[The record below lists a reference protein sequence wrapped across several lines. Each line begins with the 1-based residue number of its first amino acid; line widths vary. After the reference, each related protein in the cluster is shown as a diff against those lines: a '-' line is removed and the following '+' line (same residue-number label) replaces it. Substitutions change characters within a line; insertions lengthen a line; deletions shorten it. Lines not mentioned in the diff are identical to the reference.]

1 MYMTN
6 LNNLATRE
14 DHADTRK
21 VLKDTITNA
30 REDIKGDT
38 MKIKEDL
45 RNIGSRL
52 EIKLIELKAD
62 VINWMLVLFMI
73 IMIGMMLVY
82 FKH

>member
-1 MYMTN
+1 MTN

-21 VLKDTITNA
+21 VIKDTITNA

>member
-1 MYMTN
+1 MTN